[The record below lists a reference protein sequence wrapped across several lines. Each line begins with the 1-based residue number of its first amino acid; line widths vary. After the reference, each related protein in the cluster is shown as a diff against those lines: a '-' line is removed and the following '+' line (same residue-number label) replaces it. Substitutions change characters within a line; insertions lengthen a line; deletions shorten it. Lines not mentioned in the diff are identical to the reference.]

1 MKLYVKLGTHCGRR
15 MIAPK
20 LRLPPKVGQLFEV
33 RELAHGSKPQQVQ
46 LDEARDIGGEILYFV
61 SLM

>member
-1 MKLYVKLGTHCGRR
+1 MILYVKLGTHCGRK

-20 LRLPPKVGQLFEV
+20 LRRAPRIGKLFEV
-33 RELAHGSKPQQVQ
+33 RELERGSKLLQVQ
-46 LDEARDIGGEILYFV
+46 LDEVRDIGGEILYFV